1 MLQARATATMCSMDT
16 PTAHPHSPAAPI
28 VVESLRPGTFVD
40 SAGNKHSFTRADLDA
55 IAAAYSP
62 ATFRA
67 PVVIGHPQTNHPARG
82 WIDAARVGDDDRLR
96 IEFGATDPA
105 FADAVGKKHYRKVS
119 LALFGP
125 QTPGNPTPG
134 RWYIRHLGYLGAVAP
149 AVTGLA
155 EADFSGPVDGLVEF
169 SDFTPS
175 WQGMGRLLRN
185 LRDWLLASHGQE
197 TADQVLPRWEVEGIE
212 AAAREADI
220 PPSPAFS
227 APAVPAPHPQPQEH
241 PMSEEQIAR
250 LREQNAALTAQ
261 LAASQAARIADAHR
275 QNVEFAASMT
285 NRIPPALHSRLVA
298 VLDALSAV
306 EQPVSFSAGDNA
318 TASEP
323 PAAALRAV
331 LGGIVATVPQG
342 EAAPA
347 GSAEFAAPAADDP
360 HALAQAA
367 SELMSKAA
375 LEGRTLDAASAVAQV
390 QARAAR

>member
-1 MLQARATATMCSMDT
+1 MDT
-16 PTAHPHSPAAPI
+16 STAHPSAPI

-40 SAGNKHSFTRADLDA
+40 AAGNRHTFTRADLDA
-55 IAAAYSP
+55 IAASYDP
-62 ATFRA
+62 AVFRS

-82 WIDAARVGDDDRLR
+82 WINAARVGDDDRLR
-96 IEFGATDPA
+96 IEFGTTDPA
-105 FADAVGKKHYRKVS
+105 FADAVSKKHYRKVS

-125 QTPGNPTPG
+125 ATPGNPTPG

-175 WQGMGRLLRN
+175 WQGMGRLLLN

-212 AAAREADI
+212 AAARDADTQ
-220 PPSPAFS
+220 PLGAFS
-227 APAVPAPHPQPQEH
+227 APPAAPAPNPQPQEH
-241 PMSEEQIAR
+241 TMSEQVIAQ
-250 LREQNAALTAQ
+250 LREQNTALTAQ
-261 LAASQAARIADAHR
+261 LAAAQAARIAAAHS

-285 NRIPPALHSRLVA
+285 HCIPPALHSRLVA

-306 EQPVSFSAGDNA
+306 EQPVSFSTGDNA

-331 LGGIVATVPQG
+331 LAGIVSPVPQG
-342 EAAPA
+342 EAAPG

-367 SELMSKAA
+367 SELMNKAA
-375 LEGRTLDAASAVAQV
+375 REGRTLDAASAVAQV
-390 QARAAR
+390 QARAGR